1 MKHKTLRYSAIIT
14 GDTEQ
19 LSYKKLLLAF
29 LFATFLFTI
38 GGVQAQT
45 GWPHL
50 VESKDGVPISYEVHG
65 SGEPTL
71 VFVHGWSC
79 DARYWQK
86 QIPAFTQKHKLVV
99 IDLAGHGNSGIE
111 RDTFSMQSFGEDVK
125 SVVEA
130 IGSENI
136 ILIGH
141 SMGGAVIAE
150 AARLMPKRVK
160 GLIGVDTYDN
170 IEYPLSNEEFNMMM
184 APLKKDFKS
193 GTRQFVQQMLSQ
205 NTDSQLNEW
214 IKADM
219 SAAPS
224 SIALSAMEEYLSQFI
239 TGHTAKLFD
248 SIQIPVMAISCDMWP
263 INYEAN
269 RRHMFSF
276 DAIVI
281 KKADHFLMMN
291 RSDEFNKALKQAI
304 KSIVENVISLDPW
317 SKYCP

>member
-1 MKHKTLRYSAIIT
+1 MKNIVIKNSSLRIWNTIQRTRFTSICVLILVA
-14 GDTEQ
+14 
-19 LSYKKLLLAF
+19 L
-29 LFATFLFTI
+29 LFTVCDAK
-38 GGVQAQT
+38 GQT
-45 GWPHL
+45 EWSQV
-50 VESKDGVPISYEVHG
+50 VESKDGTPISYEVHG
-65 SGEPTL
+65 TGEPTL

-79 DARYWQK
+79 DTRYWCK
-86 QIPAFTQKHKLVV
+86 QIPAFSQKHKLVV
-99 IDLAGHGNSGIE
+99 IDLAGHGHSGIE

-170 IEYPLSNEEFNMMM
+170 IEYPLSNEEFNMMI
-184 APLKKDFKS
+184 APLKKNFKS

-205 NTDSQLNEW
+205 NTDDQLNEW

-224 SIALSAMEEYLSQFI
+224 SIALSAMEEYMSQYI
-239 TGHTAKLFD
+239 TGHTAKIFD

-304 KSIVENVISLDPW
+304 KSIMANE
-317 SKYCP
+317 